1 MGKALQR
8 VELAAGHKRAGAHSA
23 TSPEGTDMKIIFH
36 HIAKT
41 AGTSLV
47 EVMEKAFPGRVCA
60 ARYDQELTPEIMKD
74 ERFVFYQGHFSFE
87 KIRQFKD
94 ANAGAFAFVFLR
106 HPVNRV
112 LSQYHNWVDAER
124 TRREY
129 AAIRAR
135 GAMSAEA
142 VARTLEKFE
151 QSIFGLS
158 MQQFVGSSDPDI
170 VDVVYNHQTRYLS
183 RRTTFAANPLAGCV
197 EAIENLSNCYDF
209 AGLMETY
216 DASLRDL
223 FRRLNLDPSALP
235 TGVRANTN
243 ESGKVG
249 GRYRVEA
256 RVLTALVEKNAH
268 DLSVFHYVLGKN
280 LPDGRRHDLG
290 MLALPVVF

>member
-1 MGKALQR
+1 
-8 VELAAGHKRAGAHSA
+8 
-23 TSPEGTDMKIIFH
+23 MKIIFH

-47 EVMEKAFPGRVCA
+47 KVMERAFPGRVCA
-60 ARYDQELTPEIMKD
+60 ARYDQELTPDLMKD

-87 KIRQFKD
+87 KIREFKD
-94 ANAGAFAFVFLR
+94 TNAGAFAFVFLR
-106 HPVNRV
+106 HPINRV

-151 QSIFGLS
+151 QNIFGLS
-158 MQQFVGSSDPDI
+158 MQRFIDSTDPDI

-183 RRTTFAANPLAGCV
+183 QRTTFAGNPLAGCA
-197 EAIENLSNCYDF
+197 EAIENLSTCYDF

-216 DASLRDL
+216 DDSLRAL
-223 FRRLNLDPSALP
+223 FELLHLDPSALS
-235 TGVRANTN
+235 TDVRANTN
-243 ESGKVG
+243 DSGKVD

-256 RVLTALVEKNAH
+256 ETLAALVEKNAH
-268 DLSVFHYVLGKN
+268 DLSVFHYVLGKS
-280 LPDGRRHDLG
+280 LRDGVSQGLR
-290 MLALPVVF
+290 MLALPIVV

>member
-1 MGKALQR
+1 
-8 VELAAGHKRAGAHSA
+8 
-23 TSPEGTDMKIIFH
+23 MKIIFH

-47 EVMEKAFPGRVCA
+47 GVMEKAFPRQICL
-60 ARYDQELTPEIMKD
+60 ARYDQELTPELMRD

-87 KIRQFKD
+87 KIREFKD

-129 AAIRAR
+129 AAIQAR
-135 GAMSAEA
+135 GALPAEA
-142 VARTLEKFE
+142 VAKTLEKFE
-151 QSIFGLS
+151 RSIFSLS
-158 MQQFVGSSDPDI
+158 MQQFVDSADPDI

-183 RRTTFAANPLAGCV
+183 RRAIFAANPLAGCV
-197 EAIENLSNCYDF
+197 DAIENLSTTYDF

-216 DASLRDL
+216 DDSLRDL
-223 FRRLNLDPSALP
+223 FERLGLDRTLLQ
-235 TGVRANTN
+235 TEIRANTN
-243 ESGKVG
+243 EFGKSG

-256 RVLTALVEKNAH
+256 KVLTALVERNAH
-268 DLSVFHYVLGKN
+268 DLSVFHYVLGRN
-280 LPDGRRHDLG
+280 LQNRMRPSLD
-290 MLALPVVF
+290 MLALPEVV